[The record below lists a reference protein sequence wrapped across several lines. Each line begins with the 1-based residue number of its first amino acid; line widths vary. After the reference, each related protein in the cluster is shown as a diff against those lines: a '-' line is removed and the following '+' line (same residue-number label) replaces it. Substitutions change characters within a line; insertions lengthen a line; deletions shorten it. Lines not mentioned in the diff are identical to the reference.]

1 MARKGKR
8 LGFEELNPN
17 ATARELFG
25 HLRKEDRIAI
35 TTRAQSAAAAQP
47 YVDALAQRNVTARV
61 ITGQEDVQDFC
72 FLQQT
77 QRELAGSS
85 ASTFV
90 FWAGVLSNFSTPV
103 RLYSINSTS
112 TRAVRGDRWHLYYNW
127 THPNLKDRFSFPAF
141 EQ

>member
-77 QRELAGSS
+77 
-85 ASTFV
+85 
-90 FWAGVLSNFSTPV
+90 
-103 RLYSINSTS
+103 
-112 TRAVRGDRWHLYYNW
+112 
-127 THPNLKDRFSFPAF
+127 PAQNTKLDLPPPPLCF
-141 EQ
+141 GQEF